1 MFKYSLII
9 VALLLM
15 SGCNDTSVCCNDAS
29 ADKVEVSGE
38 KEKEIVNLSPTAV
51 ILSKT
56 LECTVGESI
65 SYDGLTNSSDD
76 SSISS
81 YSWSIDEKEVST
93 NPKPSLV
100 CKSLGEKEIC
110 LKVTDDQDL
119 VSEKEC
125 IKITVKKRPLINP
138 TAVISGVGD
147 TYTIGDTLQADGSK
161 SEDRDGEVLA
171 YAWSFEDANSSD
183 EKPSFEIKILG
194 EQEICLSVVDNDDLN
209 SSEVCEKIT
218 VLSLPNKRPTA
229 IFNPSDESLLCTQGE
244 TILLNASQSSDSDGT
259 LTDYS
264 WNIDSLSGQTPTFS
278 CDTVG
283 DSQICLKVTDDGNLT
298 STEVCKDIIVSKK
311 ANILPIASIE
321 NLDVQCTV
329 GDEIFPD
336 GSNSNDEDGN
346 VTSYEW
352 IIDGNKT
359 SAEQKPTFSC
369 DTEGT
374 KEICLTVTDND
385 GADSEQLCKT
395 ITAIAAPI
403 PIPQTTTPP
412 IAVISFGEYDGDGFW
427 FDCSQS
433 YDTDTIDGDDTP
445 QNDEKIISNIWNVT
459 KYYNDGKVEG
469 PHGNELCQKWIGTSS
484 DLKHM
489 DINLSVTDDDGESSF
504 TIKRYI
510 FEDPNLVEIEITD

>member
-9 VALLLM
+9 LALLLM
-15 SGCNDTSVCCNDAS
+15 SGCNDDSVCCNDAS
-29 ADKVEVSGE
+29 GVDKIEVSEE
-38 KEKEIVNLSPTAV
+38 KAKELVNLAPSAV

-65 SYDGLTNSSDD
+65 SYDGLTDSSDD

-81 YSWSIDEKEVST
+81 YSWSIDAKEVST

-100 CKSLGEKEIC
+100 CESLGEKEIC
-110 LKVTDDQDL
+110 LKVTDDQGL
-119 VSEKEC
+119 ASLKEC

-138 TAVISGVGD
+138 TAVISGVND
-147 TYTIGDTLQADGSK
+147 TYTIGDTLQADGSE
-161 SEDRDGEVLA
+161 SEDRDGEVLS

-183 EKPSFEIKILG
+183 ERPSFEIKTLG

-209 SSEVCEKIT
+209 SSAVCEKIT
-218 VLSLPNKRPTA
+218 VLRLPNKRPTA
-229 IFNPSDESLLCTQGE
+229 VFNPSDESLLCTQGE
-244 TILLNASQSSDSDGT
+244 SILLDANQSSDSDGT

-264 WNIDSLSGQTPTFS
+264 WNIGTLSGQTPTFS

-283 DSQICLKVTDDGNLT
+283 ESQICLKVTDDGNLT
-298 STEVCKDIIVSKK
+298 SAEICKDIIVSKK
-311 ANILPIASIE
+311 ANILPVANIE
-321 NLDVQCTV
+321 NLDAECTV

-336 GSNSNDEDGN
+336 GSNSQDEDGN
-346 VTSYEW
+346 VTAYEW
-352 IIDGNKT
+352 IVDGNAT
-359 SAEQKPTFSC
+359 STKQKPTFTC
-369 DTEGT
+369 DTEGK

-385 GADSEQLCKT
+385 GANSGRYCKT
-395 ITAIAAPI
+395 VTAIAT

-412 IAVISFGEYDGDGFW
+412 VAVISFGEYDGDGFW
-427 FDCSQS
+427 FECSQS
-433 YDTDTIDGDDTP
+433 YDTDAIDSDDTP
-445 QNDEKIISNIWNVT
+445 QNDKSIISNSWSVT

-469 PHGNELCQKWIGTSS
+469 PHGNDLCRKWIGASD

-489 DINLSVTDDDGESSF
+489 DIELSVTDDDGESSS

-510 FEDPNLVEIEITD
+510 FEYPNLVEIEITD